1 MFQATKCDSCGDNLE
16 LPATHFLCRHSF
28 HTKCLNKPRECNICT
43 GVRQTTKERRDQFE
57 KEASGGLDDFVKH
70 VKSAEDKYG
79 VMTQYMA
86 RGIFNRRYQQ
96 GDTEGGAFDD
106 EGDDDDRW

>member
-1 MFQATKCDSCGDNLE
+1 
-16 LPATHFLCRHSF
+16 
-28 HTKCLNKPRECNICT
+28 
-43 GVRQTTKERRDQFE
+43 
-57 KEASGGLDDFVKH
+57 LDDFVKH